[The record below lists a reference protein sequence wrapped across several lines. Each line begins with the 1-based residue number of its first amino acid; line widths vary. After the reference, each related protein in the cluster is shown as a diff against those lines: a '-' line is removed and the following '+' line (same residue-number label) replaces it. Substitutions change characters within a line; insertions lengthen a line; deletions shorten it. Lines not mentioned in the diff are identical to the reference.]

1 MWAHNHSVSFLNK
14 TNLTNDLTTEW
25 CWMQMQGQSTCIHNL
40 ILQTNNII
48 LLFTVACFYVL
59 SLPSQY
65 MCIFM
70 TKEFFLW
77 CIVSAFALVYMHLYD
92 KGIFLWCIESG
103 LPTTNTKKLQYQH
116 VFNLTAVKRP
126 NLHFVHFIISFQN
139 WHVLPIL
146 LPNKLLKKKR
156 ERIHK

>member
-1 MWAHNHSVSFLNK
+1 MWAQNHSVSFLNK

-65 MCIFM
+65 VHF
-70 TKEFFLW
+70 
-77 CIVSAFALVYMHLYD
+77 YD
-92 KGIFLWCIESG
+92 KGIFLWCIESAFA
-103 LPTTNTKKLQYQH
+103 LVYRKWVTNHQHEDIAVSTRVQPYCCKTAKFTLCSFHNFFSKLACFAYLVTKQALEKKERENSQI
-116 VFNLTAVKRP
+116 K
-126 NLHFVHFIISFQN
+126 N
-139 WHVLPIL
+139 WI
-146 LPNKLLKKKR
+146 
-156 ERIHK
+156 ED